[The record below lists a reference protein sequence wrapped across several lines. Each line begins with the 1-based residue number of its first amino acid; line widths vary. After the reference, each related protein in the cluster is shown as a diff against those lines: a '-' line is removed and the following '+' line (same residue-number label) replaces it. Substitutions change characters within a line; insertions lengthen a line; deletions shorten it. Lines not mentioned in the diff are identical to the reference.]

1 VDECRTIAGYSEC
14 HERMRDA
21 DYFSRSLFGLT
32 SQIEPCMMQQGK
44 LRPLHT
50 EHVLTGYDLSLATR
64 EIPSSAKIVGISS
77 VFIATGIPISVG
89 ADSN

>member
-1 VDECRTIAGYSEC
+1 MSNNRHVQLVANGRE
-14 HERMRDA
+14 MRAIVPED
-21 DYFSRSLFGLT
+21 RGLT
-32 SQIEPCMMQQGK
+32 SKIEPCMMQQGK